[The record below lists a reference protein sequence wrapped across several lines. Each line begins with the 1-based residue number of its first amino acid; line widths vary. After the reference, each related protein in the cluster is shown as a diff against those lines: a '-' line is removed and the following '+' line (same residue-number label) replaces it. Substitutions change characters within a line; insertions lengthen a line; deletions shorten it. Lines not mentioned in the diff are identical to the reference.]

1 MIEFFGMK
9 TIFLKI
15 PNFEPLMEIFEADRL
30 TKSSQQTNYNQFYR
44 SNKRY
49 KGIDQ
54 KNLTF
59 LEKSMTWRIGSGQNI
74 YSKFTNQNK
83 RNQAKKIAE
92 CVHD

>member
-1 MIEFFGMK
+1 MIEYFAMK

-30 TKSSQQTNYNQFYR
+30 SKSSLQQNTLQFYR

-54 KNLTF
+54 KKLTF
-59 LEKSMTWRIGSGQNI
+59 LEKSMTLRLGSGQNI
-74 YSKFTNQNK
+74 YSKSFN
-83 RNQAKKIAE
+83 
-92 CVHD
+92 